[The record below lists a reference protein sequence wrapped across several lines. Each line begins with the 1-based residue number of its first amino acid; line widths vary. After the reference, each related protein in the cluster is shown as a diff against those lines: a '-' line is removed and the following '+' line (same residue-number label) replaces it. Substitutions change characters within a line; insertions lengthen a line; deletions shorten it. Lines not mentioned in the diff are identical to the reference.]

1 MIQEQIELIPI
12 SEIRITNPRSR
23 NKQVFQGIVS
33 NIRAVGLK
41 RPITVCRRAPDSDGT
56 QYDLTCGQGRLEALI
71 ELGENKIPAIVIEAS
86 PEQQLLMSLIEN
98 IARRPPSNRDL
109 LREIKI
115 MKERGHKTTDIARK
129 LGLDRAYISG
139 IVKLL
144 ERGEERLVEAVEA
157 KRLPITI
164 AVTIAS
170 GNDEELRRALSLAY
184 EKGDLRGAKLITARR
199 IITQRLA
206 KQRGTSKVRQF
217 KRKISADALVRDYQR
232 HAEKNRR
239 FINKAT
245 VTSQR
250 VALLIAAIKQ
260 LFGDEHFVTL
270 LRAESLTTMP
280 GCLAERLGERKS

>member
-12 SEIRITNPRSR
+12 NEIRVTNPRSR
-23 NKQVFQGIVS
+23 NKQVFQTIVS

-41 RPITVCRRAPDSDGT
+41 RPITVCRRTPDSDGT
-56 QYDLTCGQGRLEALI
+56 QYDLACGQGRLEALI
-71 ELGENKIPAIVIEAS
+71 ELGEKKIPAIVVEAP

-109 LREIKI
+109 LREIKTLR
-115 MKERGHKTTDIARK
+115 ERGHKTTEIARK
-129 LGLDRAYISG
+129 LGLDRAYILG

-144 ERGEERLVEAVEA
+144 ERGEEGLVEAVEA

-164 AVTIAS
+164 AVTIAG
-170 GNDEELRRALSLAY
+170 GNDEELRRALTLAY
-184 EKGDLRGAKLITARR
+184 EKGDLRGAKLISARR
-199 IITQRLA
+199 IIAQRLA

-232 HAEKNRR
+232 HAEKNRK
-239 FINKAT
+239 FINKAAA
-245 VTSQR
+245 TSQR

-260 LFGDEHFVTL
+260 LLGDEHFVTL
-270 LRAESLTTMP
+270 LRAESLTSMP
-280 GCLAERLGERKS
+280 ECLSARLGERGN